1 MLGITAVD
9 NYWTGIYNAES
20 VVLKA
25 TSAPPT
31 VWNVSYRFI
40 HPEDLPAD
48 IADYLQ
54 VTANWAGA

>member
-31 VWNVSYRFI
+31 VWNGTI
-40 HPEDLPAD
+40 
-48 IADYLQ
+48 
-54 VTANWAGA
+54 